1 MGKWR
6 RRMKRYKKHRC
17 KSKRTRATTCKR
29 GENHFDLCGGIST
42 SCLVPRWIRNIND
55 ETAGGQVPHVP
66 VCKNP
71 RGHSEPKGIES
82 RTEEPDGNYRL
93 DTGGAYPKS
102 SHENRF
108 LEQLSVVML
117 LICYGAVVYC
127 GRLMFMGTADG
138 QVFTVTRWHG
148 LCPVP
153 ES

>member
-17 KSKRTRATTCKR
+17 KSKSTRATTCKR
-29 GENHFDLCGGIST
+29 GENHFDFCGGIST
-42 SCLVPRWIRNIND
+42 SCLVPRWIRNISG
-55 ETAGGQVPHVP
+55 ETAGGQVPHSP

-82 RTEEPDGNYRL
+82 RTEEPDESYRL
-93 DTGGAYPKS
+93 NTGGALPKC

-108 LEQLSVVML
+108 LKRLSFMIL
-117 LICYGAVVYC
+117 LVCYGAFVHSRRHMVI
-127 GRLMFMGTADG
+127 GSADG
-138 QVFTVTRWHG
+138 QFFTVTRWHG

-153 ES
+153 GS